1 MNNSKGSRNVMKKNM
16 IIWLI
21 LIVILV
27 GGLTIIALKIKNANK
42 EYKTLEKKMTD
53 VAKAYY
59 GEKPGLLKNNETIS
73 IQDLSDYDNTLTNKV
88 NEEECNGYVKTT
100 SNMGIF
106 EYKAYIKCNEY
117 TTKGYVNQ
125 SST

>member
-1 MNNSKGSRNVMKKNM
+1 MKKNM
-16 IIWLI
+16 VIWLI

-27 GGLTIIALKIKNANK
+27 GGLTVIGLKIKNDNK
-42 EYKTLEKKMTD
+42 EYKTLEEKMTD

>member
-1 MNNSKGSRNVMKKNM
+1 MNISYDWKDY
-16 IIWLI
+16 
-21 LIVILV
+21 
-27 GGLTIIALKIKNANK
+27 KI
-42 EYKTLEKKMTD
+42 LEKKMTD
-53 VAKAYY
+53 IAKAYY

-73 IQDLSDYDNTLTNKV
+73 LQDLSNYDNTLTNKV

-125 SST
+125 SSTCSDEC

>member
-1 MNNSKGSRNVMKKNM
+1 MKKNM

-21 LIVILV
+21 LILILV
-27 GGLTIIALKIKNANK
+27 GGLTIIGLKIKNENK

-73 IQDLSDYDNTLTNKV
+73 IQDLSDYDNTLTNAFTLKRRKGAIV
-88 NEEECNGYVKTT
+88 NLLFHFY
-100 SNMGIF
+100 
-106 EYKAYIKCNEY
+106 A
-117 TTKGYVNQ
+117 
-125 SST
+125 

>member
-16 IIWLI
+16 VIWLI

-27 GGLTIIALKIKNANK
+27 GGLTIIGLKIKNENK

-59 GEKPGLLKNNETIS
+59 GEKPGLLKNNK
-73 IQDLSDYDNTLTNKV
+73 Y
-88 NEEECNGYVKTT
+88 
-100 SNMGIF
+100 
-106 EYKAYIKCNEY
+106 
-117 TTKGYVNQ
+117 
-125 SST
+125 

>member
-27 GGLTIIALKIKNANK
+27 GGLTIIGLKIKNENK
-42 EYKTLEKKMTD
+42 EYKTLEQKMTD

-59 GEKPGLLKNNETIS
+59 REKRFS
-73 IQDLSDYDNTLTNKV
+73 QY
-88 NEEECNGYVKTT
+88 NGYIVA
-100 SNMGIF
+100 I
-106 EYKAYIKCNEY
+106 YLKCLMAL
-117 TTKGYVNQ
+117 TQK
-125 SST
+125 

>member
-1 MNNSKGSRNVMKKNM
+1 MKKNM
-16 IIWLI
+16 VIWLI
-21 LIVILV
+21 LIAILV
-27 GGLTIIALKIKNANK
+27 GGLTVIGLKIKNDNK

-59 GEKPGLLKNNETIS
+59 GEIPGLLKDNETIS
-73 IQDLSDYDNTLTNKV
+73 LQDLSDYDNTLTNKV

-125 SST
+125 SSTCTDEC

>member
-16 IIWLI
+16 VIWLI

-27 GGLTIIALKIKNANK
+27 GGLTIIGLKIKNENK
-42 EYKTLEKKMTD
+42 EYKTFEKKMTD

-125 SST
+125 

>member
-1 MNNSKGSRNVMKKNM
+1 MKKNM
-16 IIWLI
+16 VIWLI

-27 GGLTIIALKIKNANK
+27 GGLTVIGLKIKNDNK

-59 GEKPGLLKNNETIS
+59 GEKPNLLKNNETIS
-73 IQDLSDYDNTLTNKV
+73 LQDLSDYDKTLTNKI
-88 NEEECNGYVKTT
+88 NDEECTGYVKTT

-106 EYKAYIKCNEY
+106 DYKAYIKCNEY
-117 TTKGYVNQ
+117 TTKGYVKQ
-125 SST
+125 SSSCTEGC

>member
-1 MNNSKGSRNVMKKNM
+1 MKKNM

-27 GGLTIIALKIKNANK
+27 GGLTIIGLKIKNENK

-88 NEEECNGYVKTT
+88 NEEDVKTT
-100 SNMGIF
+100 SNMCIF

-125 SST
+125 

>member
-1 MNNSKGSRNVMKKNM
+1 MKKNM
-16 IIWLI
+16 VIWSI

-27 GGLTIIALKIKNANK
+27 GGLTIIGLKIKNDNK

-59 GEKPGLLKNNETIS
+59 GENPGLLKNNETIS
-73 IQDLSDYDNTLTNKV
+73 LQDLSNYNNTLTNKV
-88 NEEECNGYVKTT
+88 NEEECNGYIKTT

-106 EYKAYIKCNEY
+106 EYKAYIKCKEY

-125 SST
+125 SSACTEEC

>member
-1 MNNSKGSRNVMKKNM
+1 MALTMKKAD
-16 IIWLI
+16 
-21 LIVILV
+21 V
-27 GGLTIIALKIKNANK
+27 GVSTSGINDLEKQVLKEVLEATQVCSVNSK